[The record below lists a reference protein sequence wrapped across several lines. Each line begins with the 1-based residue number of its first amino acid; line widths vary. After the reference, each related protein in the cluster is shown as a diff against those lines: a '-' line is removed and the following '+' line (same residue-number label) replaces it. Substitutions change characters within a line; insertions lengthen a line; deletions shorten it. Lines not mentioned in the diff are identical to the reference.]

1 MDLAVGFGQFPLH
14 GLGLLAVLPHFSV
27 DLPDV
32 LIDLVTVIAPHHRH
46 ELTRRGF
53 FEEVGQRGVNVR
65 LHVARSWLD
74 VTTTGVFTDLRR
86 VIGPAVRTAGLRLP
100 SNDTHTTLTPG
111 CWRVLHGLDPD
122 FTRAVFDSGSF
133 AHAQFTGGTDP
144 SGNVQFTGSS
154 PGFDGAEFLSGAVRF
169 TAAQFNGAG
178 SFKGARFAGDRRSRR
193 PPGSA

>member
-1 MDLAVGFGQFPLH
+1 
-14 GLGLLAVLPHFSV
+14 
-27 DLPDV
+27 
-32 LIDLVTVIAPHHRH
+32 
-46 ELTRRGF
+46 
-53 FEEVGQRGVNVR
+53 
-65 LHVARSWLD
+65 

-100 SNDTHTTLTPG
+100 SNDTHATLTPG

-154 PGFDGAEFLSGAVRF
+154 LDFDGAEFLSSAVSF

-178 SFKGARFAGDRRSRR
+178 SFKGACFAGDRRSHR
-193 PPGSA
+193 PFGLGIMRDHARDRGAARLNPGASGS